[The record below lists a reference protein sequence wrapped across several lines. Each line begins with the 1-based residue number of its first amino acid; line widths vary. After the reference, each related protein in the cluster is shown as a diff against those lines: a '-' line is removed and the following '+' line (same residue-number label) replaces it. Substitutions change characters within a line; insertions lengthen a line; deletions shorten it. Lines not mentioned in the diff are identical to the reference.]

1 MVYAAAT
8 QAGNPQVTGIQAEFN
23 FSILESVLSECGANI
38 SQIFY
43 LEQSVTDSRNTGHQ
57 VSYVYITETSVR
69 FSTWSSQSLTA
80 GIMDIKSVTN
90 H

>member
-1 MVYAAAT
+1 MVYAAAA
-8 QAGNPQVTGIQAEFN
+8 QAGNPQVTGIQAEFK

-57 VSYVYITETSVR
+57 VSYLSLKY
-69 FSTWSSQSLTA
+69 QSDFLPGTV
-80 GIMDIKSVTN
+80 S